1 MIKHVHD
8 NQLKKCIFFTLED
21 FEQMVNEM
29 YHTGGIIAEVSY
41 DGLSVYNGATCETYD
56 IPELCDRLCHYFN
69 VSDVESV
76 HTDHCEMPG
85 VWIVYEE

>member
-29 YHTGGIIAEVSY
+29 FQTGGIIAEVSY
-41 DGLSVYNGATCETYD
+41 RF
-56 IPELCDRLCHYFN
+56 CDYFN
-69 VSDVESV
+69 VNDVESV